1 MPKSGLRRA
10 LLTNEF
16 MPSMGGAERL
26 LYLRAREFEAEAL
39 TVFAPRVAGGEAFDA
54 GQPYV
59 TRRASVTGSRIPI
72 WAGIVRSLA
81 PAWQL
86 YRAHRRQQFYV
97 LECGQC
103 FHCALIDAEI
113 GIASVR
119 ARVLQDVEIS
129 VVAGTNK

>member
-1 MPKSGLRRA
+1 MPKSDLRRA

-16 MPSMGGAERL
+16 MPSMGGVERL

-86 YRAHRRQQFYV
+86 YREHRRRQF
-97 LECGQC
+97 
-103 FHCALIDAEI
+103 DEI
-113 GIASVR
+113 GR
-119 ARVLQDVEIS
+119 AHVCTPV
-129 VVAGTNK
+129 TNAHLVCRLPLEK